1 MGSANSTS
9 IVTSGSLP
17 IRLITF
23 NVRYATKKPVPGEE
37 PWSVR
42 CPKLCAQL
50 RFITWGQDSPF
61 ICLQE
66 VLHSQLTDI
75 QDRLGHAWSYIGQGR
90 EDGKMAGEFS
100 PIFFRVDHWE
110 CERRKTYW
118 LSKTPDVPSKGWDAA
133 LERVVTVGLFRHKS
147 TGARVVVM
155 STHFDHRGKVAREE
169 SAKLLLEISRT
180 WTASASGGT
189 QVPAF
194 LGGDFN
200 STPSDGAYKVLAAPD
215 SGMTDISQLVQQD
228 DWYGNQDITYTS
240 FGEPDETPARIDFL
254 FVRGPQKVTF
264 RNFGILPN
272 RFDDMVYLSDHRA
285 VVADMDLILV

>member
-1 MGSANSTS
+1 MGTANSTG
-9 IVTSGSLP
+9 IATRGPLP

-23 NVRYATKKPVPGEE
+23 NVRYATKTPVPGEE
-37 PWSVR
+37 PWSIR
-42 CPKLCAQL
+42 CPKLCSQL
-50 RFITWGQDSPF
+50 KFITSGQDSPF

-66 VLHSQLTDI
+66 VLYSQLTDI
-75 QDRLGHAWSYIGQGR
+75 QDRLGNAWRHIGQGR
-90 EDGKMAGEFS
+90 EDGKQAGEFS

-110 CERRKTYW
+110 CERQKTYW
-118 LSKTPDVPSKGWDAA
+118 LSKTPDLPSKGWDAA
-133 LERVVTVGLFRHKS
+133 LERVVTVGLFRHKD

-180 WTASASGGT
+180 WTASASQGT

-200 STPSDGAYKVLAAPD
+200 STPSDGAYKVLAAPG

-228 DWYGNQDITYTS
+228 DRYGNRDITYTS
-240 FGEPDETPARIDFL
+240 FGEPDETPKRIDFL
-254 FVRGPQKVTF
+254 FVRGSQQFTS

-285 VVADMDLILV
+285 VVADMELTST

>member
-1 MGSANSTS
+1 MGTTNPTGIATR
-9 IVTSGSLP
+9 GPLP

-23 NVRYATKKPVPGEE
+23 NVRYATKTPVPGEE
-37 PWSVR
+37 PWSIR
-42 CPKLCAQL
+42 CPKLCSQL
-50 RFITWGQDSPF
+50 KFITTGQDSPF

-66 VLHSQLTDI
+66 VLYSQLTDI
-75 QDRLGHAWSYIGQGR
+75 QGRLGNAWRHIGQGR
-90 EDGKMAGEFS
+90 EDGKQAGEFS

-110 CERRKTYW
+110 CERQKTYW
-118 LSKTPDVPSKGWDAA
+118 LSKTPDLPSKGWDAA
-133 LERVVTVGLFRHKS
+133 LERVVTVGLFRHKD

-180 WTASASGGT
+180 WTASASRGT

-228 DWYGNQDITYTS
+228 DRYGNQDITYTS
-240 FGEPDETPARIDFL
+240 FGEPEETPKRIDFL
-254 FVRGPQKVTF
+254 FVRESQQFTS

-285 VVADMDLILV
+285 VVADMELIST

>member
-1 MGSANSTS
+1 MGTTNSTG
-9 IVTSGSLP
+9 IATRGPLP

-23 NVRYATKKPVPGEE
+23 NVRYATKTPVPGEE
-37 PWSVR
+37 PWSIR
-42 CPKLCAQL
+42 CPKLCSQL
-50 RFITWGQDSPF
+50 KFITSGQDSPF

-66 VLHSQLTDI
+66 VLYSQLTDI
-75 QDRLGHAWSYIGQGR
+75 QDRLGNAWRHIGQGR
-90 EDGKMAGEFS
+90 EDGKQAGEFS

-110 CERRKTYW
+110 CERQKTYW
-118 LSKTPDVPSKGWDAA
+118 LSKTPDLPSKGWDAA
-133 LERVVTVGLFRHKS
+133 LERVVTVGLFRHKD

-180 WTASASGGT
+180 WTASASRGT

-228 DWYGNQDITYTS
+228 DRYGNQDITYTS
-240 FGEPDETPARIDFL
+240 FGEAEETPKRIDFL
-254 FVRGPQKVTF
+254 FVRESQQFTS

-285 VVADMDLILV
+285 VVADMELIST

>member
-1 MGSANSTS
+1 MGSANTTS
-9 IVTSGSLP
+9 LASPGPIS

-37 PWSVR
+37 PWPIR

-50 RFITWGQDSPF
+50 RFITSGQDSPF

-66 VLHSQLTDI
+66 VLHSQLMDI
-75 QDRLGHAWSYIGQGR
+75 RDRLGHAWSYIGQGR
-90 EDGKMAGEFS
+90 KDGKLAGEFS

-110 CERRKTYW
+110 CERQRTYW
-118 LSKTPDVPSKGWDAA
+118 LSKTPDIPSKGWDAA
-133 LERVVTVGLFRHKS
+133 LERIVTVGLFRHKG

-155 STHFDHRGKVAREE
+155 STHFDHRGKVAQKE

-180 WTASASGGT
+180 WTASAEEGT

-200 STPSDGAYKVLAAPD
+200 STPSDGAYKVLVAPD
-215 SGMTDISQLVQQD
+215 SGMMDISQLVQERD
-228 DWYGNQDITYTS
+228 RYGNQEVTYTS
-240 FGEPDETPARIDFL
+240 FGESAETPRRIDFL
-254 FVRGPQKVTF
+254 FVREPQYVIS

-272 RFDDMVYLSDHRA
+272 RFDDLVYLSDHRA
-285 VVADMDLILV
+285 VVADMELSV

>member
-1 MGSANSTS
+1 MGTTNSTG
-9 IVTSGSLP
+9 IATRGPLP

-23 NVRYATKKPVPGEE
+23 NVRYATKTPVPGEE
-37 PWSVR
+37 PWSIR
-42 CPKLCAQL
+42 CPKLCSQL
-50 RFITWGQDSPF
+50 KFITSGQDSPF

-66 VLHSQLTDI
+66 VLYSQLTDI
-75 QDRLGHAWSYIGQGR
+75 QDRLGNAWRHIGQGR
-90 EDGKMAGEFS
+90 EDGKQAGEFS

-110 CERRKTYW
+110 CERQKTYW
-118 LSKTPDVPSKGWDAA
+118 LSKTPDLPSKGWDAA
-133 LERVVTVGLFRHKS
+133 LERVVTVGLFRHKDA
-147 TGARVVVM
+147 GAHVVVM

-180 WTASASGGT
+180 WTASASRGT

-228 DWYGNQDITYTS
+228 DRYGNQDITYTS
-240 FGEPDETPARIDFL
+240 FGEPEETPKRIDFL
-254 FVRGPQKVTF
+254 FVRESQQFTS

-285 VVADMDLILV
+285 VVADMELIST

>member
-1 MGSANSTS
+1 MDTTNSTG
-9 IVTSGSLP
+9 IATRGPLP

-23 NVRYATKKPVPGEE
+23 NVRYATKTPVPGEE
-37 PWSVR
+37 PWSIR
-42 CPKLCAQL
+42 CPKLCSQL
-50 RFITWGQDSPF
+50 KFITSGQDSPF

-66 VLHSQLTDI
+66 VLYSQLMDI
-75 QDRLGHAWSYIGQGR
+75 QDRLGNAWHHIGQGR
-90 EDGKMAGEFS
+90 EDGKQAGEFS

-110 CERRKTYW
+110 CERQKTYW
-118 LSKTPDVPSKGWDAA
+118 LSKTPDLPSKGWDAA
-133 LERVVTVGLFRHKS
+133 LERVVTVGLFRHKD

-180 WTASASGGT
+180 WTASASRGT

-228 DWYGNQDITYTS
+228 DRYGNQDITYTS
-240 FGEPDETPARIDFL
+240 FGEPEETPKRIDFL
-254 FVRGPQKVTF
+254 FVRESQQFTS

-285 VVADMDLILV
+285 VVADMELIST

>member
-1 MGSANSTS
+1 MGTTNSTG
-9 IVTSGSLP
+9 IATRGPLP

-23 NVRYATKKPVPGEE
+23 NVRYATKTPVPGEE
-37 PWSVR
+37 PWSIR
-42 CPKLCAQL
+42 CPKLCSQL
-50 RFITWGQDSPF
+50 KFITSGQDSPF

-66 VLHSQLTDI
+66 VLYSQLTDI
-75 QDRLGHAWSYIGQGR
+75 QDRLGNAWRHIGQGR
-90 EDGKMAGEFS
+90 EDGKQAGEFS

-110 CERRKTYW
+110 CERQKTYW
-118 LSKTPDVPSKGWDAA
+118 LSKTPDLPSKGWDAA
-133 LERVVTVGLFRHKS
+133 LERVVTVGLFRHKD

-180 WTASASGGT
+180 WTASASRGT

-228 DWYGNQDITYTS
+228 DRYGNQDITYTS
-240 FGEPDETPARIDFL
+240 FGEPEETPKRIDFL
-254 FVRGPQKVTF
+254 FVRESQQLTS

-285 VVADMDLILV
+285 VVADMELIST